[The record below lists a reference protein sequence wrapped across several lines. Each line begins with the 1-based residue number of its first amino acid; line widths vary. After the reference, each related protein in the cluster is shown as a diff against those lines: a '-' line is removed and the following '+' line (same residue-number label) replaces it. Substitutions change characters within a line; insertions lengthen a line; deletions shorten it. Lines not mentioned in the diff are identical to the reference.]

1 MPNKFAEATQRN
13 FDRMSTP
20 KLSDDA
26 RKAVNAAF
34 EAMSTWR
41 EEIVN
46 EKNSEQVIE
55 KMAEAAR
62 ELGWPEQI
70 VDATRMQMEAIT
82 KNANS
87 NDGSRDGYLEGADR
101 ITEFVI
107 DDAIEANILAQLR
120 AGRQLA

>member
-1 MPNKFAEATQRN
+1 MR
-13 FDRMSTP
+13 R
-20 KLSDDA
+20 SDDA

-70 VDATRMQMEAIT
+70 IDATRMQMEAIT